1 MKLFSKLEVS
11 EKNVASVTRS
21 LKTRQAC
28 RAPER
33 ARYGCTGVQVPVS
46 I

>member
-11 EKNVASVTRS
+11 EKNVASV
-21 LKTRQAC
+21 
-28 RAPER
+28 PER